1 MADLDAAI
9 GYVVAHGD
17 SVDRARL
24 SYLRSGTTPSLDVLE
39 KAEFGDLP
47 GGGWPALSSSAV
59 PSVDATCFRLAELA
73 DLGALGRP
81 VARAALAW
89 LARCQFPEGYWQ
101 EHESLAG
108 VAPPWANPEDPEATV
123 YLTVHAAYWLAV
135 SAPPRSG
142 YEEQPE
148 YVYAR
153 NVSLAGEA
161 FKTTLAPNGA
171 WPSYLAAGWLGCA
184 LLYHLGH
191 YYESAQMQVILAER
205 VPDMSPSDVA
215 SLTASLRRVGLSP
228 DDWLLQSALRRL
240 TDTQRHDGAWE
251 SDDGPAFDVHSTLVA
266 IRALS

>member
-1 MADLDAAI
+1 MADVDAAI

-24 SYLRSGTTPSLDVLE
+24 SYLRSGTTPSVEVLE

-47 GGGWPALSSSAV
+47 DGGWPALSSSAT
-59 PSVDATCFRLAELA
+59 PSVDATCFRLSELA
-73 DLGALGRP
+73 DLGALQRP
-81 VARAALAW
+81 AARAALGW
-89 LARCQFPEGYWQ
+89 LARCQYPEGYWQ
-101 EHESLAG
+101 EHESLAA
-108 VAPPWANPEDPEATV
+108 VAPPWARPGDPEATV
-123 YLTVHAAYWLAV
+123 YLTVNAAYWLAV
-135 SAPPRSG
+135 SAPPQRSYSEVPD
-142 YEEQPE
+142 YEYFP
-148 YVYAR
+148 
-153 NVSLAGEA
+153 NVALAGEA

-184 LLYHLGH
+184 LLYHLGS

-205 VPDMSPSDVA
+205 VRDMSPSDVA
-215 SLTASLRRVGLSP
+215 SLTASLRRVGLST
-228 DDWLLQSALRRL
+228 DDWLLQSAYRRL